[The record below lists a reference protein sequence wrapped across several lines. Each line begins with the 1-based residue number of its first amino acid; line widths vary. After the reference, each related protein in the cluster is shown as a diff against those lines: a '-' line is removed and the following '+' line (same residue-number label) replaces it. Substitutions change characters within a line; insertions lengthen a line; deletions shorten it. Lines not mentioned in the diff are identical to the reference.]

1 MFSTNGV
8 RTTDIYTYTYAETKQ
23 NKTTKKNPSILTW
36 HHIKK
41 LTQSGPDARAKT
53 MKLLEKNI
61 EDLCDLELGS
71 KRILDII
78 PKTWPIEEKNR

>member
-1 MFSTNGV
+1 
-8 RTTDIYTYTYAETKQ
+8 
-23 NKTTKKNPSILTW
+23 
-36 HHIKK
+36 
-41 LTQSGPDARAKT
+41 